1 MAVQDLLSQDEIDA
15 LLHGVDDGLVET
27 EVEATPGSVKSYDL
41 TSQDRI
47 VRGRMPTLEMINER
61 FARYTRISMFNLLR
75 RSADVAVG
83 GVQVMKFG
91 EYVHSL
97 YVPTSLNLVKMKPL
111 RGTALFILDAKLV
124 FKLVDNF
131 FGGDGRHAKIEG
143 REFTPTE
150 LRVVRMVLEQAFVDL
165 KEAWQA
171 VLEMNFEYVNSEVN
185 PAMANIVSPSEVVVV
200 STFHIELDGGGGDLH
215 ITMPYSMI
223 EPIREMLD
231 AGFQSDRRPGRAL
244 DQGPARGRAG
254 RPGTARRHRGPPPA
268 QAARHPAHAAGRRDP
283 GGDAGTHGDAR
294 QRRARLQ
301 GQAGRPQGQPGAT
314 DSRSG
319 RALALIA
326 SPEKT
331 NHGRRR
337 KSDHRGTGTGRRVGG
352 GAGRGGRR
360 QPGRHRCADGPG
372 RRDPVAEPSTP
383 RAPMEEF
390 GASPKAPT
398 ISGLEGPNLDVILD
412 IPVTISMEVG
422 HTDISIRNLLQLNQ
436 GSVIELDR
444 LAGEPLDVLV
454 NGTLIAHGEVVVVNE
469 SSASA

>member
-1 MAVQDLLSQDEIDA
+1 MAVQDLLSQEEIDA

-27 EVEATPGSVKSYDL
+27 DIAAEPGSVKSYDL

-97 YVPTSLNLVKMKPL
+97 YVPTSLNLVKIKPL

-150 LRVVRMVLEQAFVDL
+150 LRVVRMVLEQAFIDL

-171 VLEMNFEYVNSEVN
+171 IMEVNFEYINSEVN
-185 PAMANIVSPSEVVVV
+185 PAMANIVGPSEAVVV

-223 EPIREMLD
+223 EPVREMLD
-231 AGFQSDRRPGRAL
+231 AGFQSDLDDQDERWVNAL
-244 DQGPARGRAG
+244 RQDVLDVDVPIGA
-254 RPGTARRHRGPPPA
+254 TVARRQLRL
-268 QAARHPAHAAGRRDP
+268 RDIL
-283 GGDAGTHGDAR
+283 HM
-294 QRRARLQ
+294 
-301 GQAGRPQGQPGAT
+301 QPG
-314 DSRSG
+314 DIIPVEMPDEMIM
-319 RALALIA
+319 RANGVPAFKVKMGSHKGNLAL
-326 SPEKT
+326 
-331 NHGRRR
+331 
-337 KSDHRGTGTGRRVGG
+337 
-352 GAGRGGRR
+352 
-360 QPGRHRCADGPG
+360 Q
-372 RRDPVAEPSTP
+372 
-383 RAPMEEF
+383 
-390 GASPKAPT
+390 
-398 ISGLEGPNLDVILD
+398 
-412 IPVTISMEVG
+412 
-422 HTDISIRNLLQLNQ
+422 
-436 GSVIELDR
+436 VIEPIER
-444 LAGEPLDVLV
+444 R
-454 NGTLIAHGEVVVVNE
+454 
-469 SSASA
+469 

>member
-27 EVEATPGSVKSYDL
+27 EADSDPGSVKSYDL

-111 RGTALFILDAKLV
+111 RGTCLFILDAKLV

-150 LRVVRMVLEQAFVDL
+150 LRVVRMVLDQAFVDL
-165 KEAWQA
+165 AEAWHA
-171 VLEMNFEYVNSEVN
+171 VLDVNFEYMNSEVN
-185 PAMANIVSPSEVVVV
+185 PALANIVSPSEVVVV

-215 ITMPYSMI
+215 ITLPYSMI

-231 AGFQSDRRPGRAL
+231 AGFQSDVDDQDERWIKALREDILDVSVPVAATVVRRQLKLRDILHMQPGDIIPVEMPEHMIMRAN
-244 DQGPARGRAG
+244 GVPAFKAKLGSHKG
-254 RPGTARRHRGPPPA
+254 NLSLQILEPIE
-268 QAARHPAHAAGRRDP
+268 
-283 GGDAGTHGDAR
+283 R
-294 QRRARLQ
+294 QR
-301 GQAGRPQGQPGAT
+301 
-314 DSRSG
+314 
-319 RALALIA
+319 
-326 SPEKT
+326 
-331 NHGRRR
+331 
-337 KSDHRGTGTGRRVGG
+337 
-352 GAGRGGRR
+352 
-360 QPGRHRCADGPG
+360 
-372 RRDPVAEPSTP
+372 
-383 RAPMEEF
+383 
-390 GASPKAPT
+390 
-398 ISGLEGPNLDVILD
+398 
-412 IPVTISMEVG
+412 
-422 HTDISIRNLLQLNQ
+422 
-436 GSVIELDR
+436 
-444 LAGEPLDVLV
+444 
-454 NGTLIAHGEVVVVNE
+454 
-469 SSASA
+469 